1 MEALLFGF
9 LVVSATVIVVM
20 VRLPAYRRPEP
31 PPTVEPETIREDD
44 RLAG

>member
-1 MEALLFGF
+1 MEVLLFAF

-20 VRLPAYRRPEP
+20 VRLPAYRPP
-31 PPTVEPETIREDD
+31 APPTVEPEPIREDD